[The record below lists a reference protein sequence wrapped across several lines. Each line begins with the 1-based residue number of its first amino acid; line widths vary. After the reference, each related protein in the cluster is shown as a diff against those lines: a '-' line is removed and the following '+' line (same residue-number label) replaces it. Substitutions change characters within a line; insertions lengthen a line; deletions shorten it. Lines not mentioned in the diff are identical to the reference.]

1 MAKCIRCGKSTI
13 VRGHVKLADA
23 AICTPCFKALGYKL
37 TDTSTASL
45 YKYDDIKDG
54 KEEADRRR
62 WAKQKA
68 EFARSESDRL
78 GLFFADY
85 ATLDALDCSDNEM
98 KAVERVCALLDDDGC
113 NPRKLEYERDPGAP
127 LSVFLGDELVY
138 ELKYTKDIKWI
149 RLATETDKVRI
160 TGPAGLNRLQPRIVA
175 AYNAAK
181 NK

>member
-23 AICTPCFKALGYKL
+23 AICTPCFKDLGFKL
-37 TDTSTASL
+37 TDTATASI
-45 YKYDDIKDG
+45 YKYDEIKDG
-54 KEEADRRR
+54 KDEYDCRR

-68 EFARSESDRL
+68 VFARDEANRI

-85 ATLDALDCSDNEM
+85 ETLDALDCSDNEM
-98 KAVERVCALLDDDGC
+98 KAVERVCALLDDEGC
-113 NPRKLEYERDPGAP
+113 NPKKLEYEREPGSP

-149 RLATETDKVRI
+149 RLATEEDKVRI
-160 TGPAGLNRLQPRIVA
+160 TGPAGLNKLQPRIVA
-175 AYNAAK
+175 AYRAAMEK
-181 NK
+181 